1 MLASQ
6 GSRAADV
13 RNYPNHRAYIRCKTL
28 GISQA
33 NLKVCVGYFLGHHPT
48 CPNIKAFA
56 KAIVRANLLRWS
68 WTILHLEA
76 LLEKTSS
83 QVQAKLYF
91 KINSNV
97 LVDWS
102 RTINYTTTF
111 CTTFSRTVPSPRYNL
126 PRVSYSVFV
135 YVGTLTLYLQPYV
148 QGHMDFRAELC
159 GNSTSLHALEEVG
172 PRVAFTVEGG
182 VTGNLVSDSLLWKF
196 YGTCSM
202 VSVWLCARGGCVPL
216 V

>member
-1 MLASQ
+1 M
-6 GSRAADV
+6 
-13 RNYPNHRAYIRCKTL
+13 
-28 GISQA
+28 
-33 NLKVCVGYFLGHHPT
+33 

-76 LLEKTSS
+76 LLEKTGSH
-83 QVQAKLYF
+83 VQTKLYF

-111 CTTFSRTVPSPRYNL
+111 CTNFSRTVSSPRYNL
-126 PRVSYSVFV
+126 PGVSYSIFV

-159 GNSTSLHALEEVG
+159 GNSTSLHALKEAG
-172 PRVAFTVEGG
+172 PRLAFTVEGG
-182 VTGNLVSDSLLWKF
+182 VTGNLLVSGSVLWGF
-196 YGTCSM
+196 YGANSL
-202 VSVWLCARGGCVPL
+202 VWLCSTCVVWLYNTIRLAANPI
-216 V
+216 